1 MPWSETNEVEQR
13 LQFVTEWKRGE
24 TSMSA
29 LCRVFGVSRPTGYKW
44 VARYFEDGDEGGVF
58 MLQNRS
64 RAPMSQPHTTDACAD
79 VTAAHHGR
87 TRRRSAD
94 SSAQAATAIRTAEA
108 ARLAERP
115 RTSTVACAEHDR

>member
-29 LCRVFGVSRPTGYKW
+29 LCRV
-44 VARYFEDGDEGGVF
+44 ARYFEDGDEGGLL

-64 RAPMSQPHTTDACAD
+64 RAPMSRPHTTDARIEDLLIRARKLRPQYGTRKLH
-79 VTAAHHGR
+79 VWLSELGHRRLPAPSTIGEILTRHG
-87 TRRRSAD
+87 
-94 SSAQAATAIRTAEA
+94 
-108 ARLAERP
+108 
-115 RTSTVACAEHDR
+115 V